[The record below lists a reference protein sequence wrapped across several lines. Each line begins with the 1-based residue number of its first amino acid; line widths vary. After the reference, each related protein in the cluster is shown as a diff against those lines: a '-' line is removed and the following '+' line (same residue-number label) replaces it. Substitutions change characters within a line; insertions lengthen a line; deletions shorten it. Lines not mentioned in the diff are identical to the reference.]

1 MARGV
6 NQTMAWVVAVLAAS
20 VIFGIIIG
28 LAAHIAKKSEDKFR
42 TGPEVFDDPTEKLEK
57 PAQEEG
63 KTIKADGGDDDM
75 SDVSSVKRG
84 VVASK
89 GKDLKKKML
98 VGPMADLAVL
108 KIGVS

>member
-20 VIFGIIIG
+20 VIFGIVIG

-42 TGPEVFDDPTEKLEK
+42 TGPEVFDDPTEKLEA

-63 KTIKADGGDDDM
+63 KTI
-75 SDVSSVKRG
+75 
-84 VVASK
+84 
-89 GKDLKKKML
+89 
-98 VGPMADLAVL
+98 
-108 KIGVS
+108 